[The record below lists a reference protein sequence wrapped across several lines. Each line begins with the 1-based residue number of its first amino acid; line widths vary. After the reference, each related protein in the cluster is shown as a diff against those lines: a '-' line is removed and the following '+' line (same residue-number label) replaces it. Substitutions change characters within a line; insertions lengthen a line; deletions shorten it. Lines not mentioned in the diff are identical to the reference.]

1 MDLGVFLFSKVAS
14 TETFIGIVLA
24 LFVLLIAAQK
34 AREAAIL
41 ALSAILMGASIAGLK
56 ILFHVERPPVPG
68 LPADGYAFPSGH
80 AASTMYLC
88 VLAVLYALKLRNPY
102 FRYGLSALAVFVT
115 LAIGA
120 SRYFYNVHTP
130 MQILAGYVLGA
141 FWGALAYAALR
152 YVRKNEK
159 ASLTPSS

>member
-14 TETFIGIVLA
+14 TETFVAIVLA
-24 LFVLLIAAQK
+24 LFVWLVFARK
-34 AREAAIL
+34 EREAAIL
-41 ALSAILMGASIAGLK
+41 AVSAALMGASVAGLK
-56 ILFHVERPPVPG
+56 VLFHVERPPMPE

-80 AASTMYLC
+80 AASTMFLC
-88 VLAVLYALKLRNPY
+88 VLAILYAMKLKSPY
-102 FRYGLSALAVFVT
+102 LRYGLSALAVFIT

-130 MQILAGYVLGA
+130 LQIIAGYVLGA

-152 YVRKNEK
+152 RVSK
-159 ASLTPSS
+159 SG